1 MSIEINSS
9 HYAVAVNDL
18 SEAIDTYN
26 KVLGLEITEQGEN
39 PWGNFSWA
47 QMGFAGEQAIQL
59 IQPNSDDTHVKRT
72 MQSRMHKENPYG
84 EGYYISVWQS
94 EDPIAAAKHV
104 ELNGGRIIDRGD
116 GSGVHWIHQSAA
128 HGLFME
134 VVPLKDIFN
143 GDKLLELSHLILLV
157 NDLEI
162 AVENFSQRFNWDRI
176 KVSNNYLN
184 ANTQIIGN
192 HSEQLALVDSNHPTV
207 QMSNYIGNNVLKDD
221 QGFYA
226 GCWKTKSLNNFQQRL
241 DNKGIDYVMDNG
253 KIFLSSRIMHGI
265 NTFITE

>member
-72 MQSRMHKENPYG
+72 MQSRIHKENPHG

-134 VVPLKDIFN
+134 VVPLKDIFD

-162 AVENFSQRFNWDRI
+162 AVENFSQRFNWDR
-176 KVSNNYLN
+176 VEAANTYLN
-184 ANTQIIGN
+184 ANTHTIGN
-192 HSEQLALVDSNHPTV
+192 TSEQLALVDSSHPTV
-207 QMSNYIGNNVLKDD
+207 QMSNYISNNVLKAN

-241 DNKGIDYVMDNG
+241 DDQGVDYVIDNG

>member
-1 MSIEINSS
+1 MGVEVNIS
-9 HYAVAVNDL
+9 HYAVAVNNL

-26 KVLGLEITEQGEN
+26 RVLGLEITERGEN

-72 MQSRMHKENPYG
+72 MQSRIHKENPYG

-104 ELNGGRIIDRGD
+104 ESHGGRIIDRGD

-134 VVPLKDIFN
+134 IVPVKDIFD

-157 NDLEI
+157 NNLEI
-162 AVENFSQRFNWDRI
+162 AVENFSKRFHWGKI
-176 KVSNNYLN
+176 GPSNDYLD
-184 ANTQIIGN
+184 ADAQTIGN
-192 HSEQLALVDSNHPTV
+192 TNEQLALVDSSNPTT
-207 QMSNYIGNNVLKDD
+207 QMSNYITNNTLKNS

-241 DNKGIDYVMDNG
+241 DSQGIDYVIDNEL
-253 KIFLSSRIMHGI
+253 IFLSSSLMHGI
-265 NTFITE
+265 NTVITE